1 MRGIKEY
8 EVDISIEKI
17 ITKRVYANSENE
29 AIKAVED
36 KVVFLEP
43 DYTQILASCANEV
56 EDEID

>member
-29 AIKAVED
+29 AMIAVENQIE
-36 KVVFLEP
+36 FLEP
-43 DYTQILASCANEV
+43 EYSQILASCANEV
-56 EDEID
+56 EDEIE